1 MTVLH
6 MVDPLR
12 NEGKVV
18 YEGTARKEGLRAAA
32 AALNRNNLRG
42 LAQVPTTRGTRYYA
56 PGASDYEGESVEV
69 VW

>member
-1 MTVLH
+1 MTVFLT
-6 MVDPLR
+6 DPAHSTKR
-12 NEGKVV
+12 VV
-18 YEGTARKEGLRAAA
+18 YKGTVRRDGMRAAA
-32 AALNRNNLRG
+32 AALGRSNLRG